1 MEVIIAIIV
10 VFGLVWW
17 NTASER
23 RTMDRLSFREE
34 HRRKP
39 FFARIG
45 LPTLTRKNAKDVG
58 FHVAVNVCAIIVGVL
73 IAVFVTLVFY

>member
-10 VFGLVWW
+10 VFGLVFW

-39 FFARIG
+39 FF
-45 LPTLTRKNAKDVG
+45 TRENFPIFTREGAKDVG
-58 FHVAVNVCAIIVGVL
+58 FHLAVNVCAIILGVL